1 MADLRNIK
9 AYWCSLC
16 MGVRVI
22 LLDRSDLLSKLV
34 IFSVLLLVF
43 DKIFA
48 IMPLERLNMPQIT
61 SYRLLWYFVMTE
73 IVTVGSQGL
82 RRDFGRSIAA
92 GQISTLMQR
101 PGSMMLLNLAR
112 LFGSYLAQMSLL
124 LGVVCIALPILG
136 LPMPM
141 SWVYMPLLV
150 VMLALGGLITLLL
163 GYMTGMFEIFGP
175 YSQPI
180 DWIAHK
186 FVMAFGGLFF
196 PVSLFPAFAQQIVML
211 TPFPAILF
219 IPGNMMLDISGS
231 TILDGLLR
239 QLFWV
244 FVLGMIALGMEN
256 RLVHRVMRI
265 GD

>member
-1 MADLRNIK
+1 MADRWSIK
-9 AYWCSLC
+9 AYAASFG
-16 MGVRVI
+16 MGTRII
-22 LLDRSDLLSKLV
+22 LRDRSDLLSKLV

-61 SYRLLWYFVMTE
+61 ADCLLWYFVMTE

-82 RRDFGRSIAA
+82 RRDFGRAIAA
-92 GQISTLMQR
+92 GQITSLMQR
-101 PGSMMLLNLAR
+101 PGSMMLLTMAR
-112 LFGSYLAQMSLL
+112 LFGSYLTQMALL
-124 LGVVCIALPILG
+124 LGFVCIALPLLG

-141 SWVYMPLLV
+141 PWTYMPLLV

-163 GYMTGMFEIFGP
+163 GYMTGIFEIFGP

-180 DWIAHK
+180 DWIVHK

-196 PVSLFPAFAQQIVML
+196 PVSLFPAFAQEIVML

-219 IPGNMMLDISGS
+219 IPGNMMLDVSGGA
-231 TILDGLLR
+231 ILGGLLR

-244 FVLGMIALGMEN
+244 AALMVIALGMEN
-256 RLVHRVMRI
+256 RLVHRVMRF

>member
-1 MADLRNIK
+1 MANCWNIPAYGASFHMGARIILR
-9 AYWCSLC
+9 
-16 MGVRVI
+16 
-22 LLDRSDLLSKLV
+22 DRSDLLSKLV

-43 DKIFA
+43 AKIFA

-61 SYRLLWYFVMTE
+61 ADRLLWYFVMTE

-82 RRDFGRSIAA
+82 RRDLGRTIAA
-92 GQISTLMQR
+92 GQITSLMQR
-101 PGSMMLLNLAR
+101 PGSMMLLALAR
-112 LFGSYLAQMSLL
+112 LFGSYLTQMTLL
-124 LGVVCIALPILG
+124 LCFVCIALPILG

-141 SWVYMPLLV
+141 PWTYMPLLV

-211 TPFPAILF
+211 SPFPAILF
-219 IPGNMMLDISGS
+219 IPGNMMLDVSAGAIF
-231 TILDGLLR
+231 DGLLH

-244 FVLGMIALGMEN
+244 VALGLIALGMEN
-256 RLVHRVMRI
+256 RLVHRVMRL